1 MNTRLD
7 PTALLPTL
15 ADIEAA
21 AEVVYRDFAATPQ
34 YRWGLLSQR
43 LGTDCWLKH
52 ENHTPVGAFKIRGG
66 LTYFD
71 QLAQRGALPSEV
83 ISATRGNHGQ
93 SMGWAARRHGVA
105 CTIVVPRGNSVEKNA
120 AMRALGVTLIEH
132 GDDFQEA
139 REHAIQL
146 AAQRGAHM
154 VPSFHP
160 DLLRGVS
167 TYWWEFL
174 RAVPQLDVVYVPIGQ
189 GSGACSAIAAKL
201 ALRHP
206 VRVVGVVS
214 SHATTYADSLA
225 AGSVIEAPV
234 TTQLADG
241 MACRV
246 ADPEALAVMAPHI
259 DHIVQVSDAEVAAA
273 MRALFTDTHNVAE
286 GAGAAALA
294 AALQERDQLQGL
306 HVGLALTGGRPLFW
320 PQSAAWD
327 PSTSCAPARPRL
339 AQMTMT
345 CSARAGANRPCAWA
359 NTGERGGWRSTPS
372 SPARCA
378 ATRKRWKALPK
389 ACRPCPKCFNCRAST
404 NTTAMHSSR
413 PSTRSRWAKPI
424 RPSCTARTFAS
435 CATRWRS
442 GWRASSARRACR
454 RGTNFLLA
462 CALRSTMCATTTRAT
477 TCCW

>member
-21 AEVVYRDFAATPQ
+21 AQVVYRDFAATPQ

-71 QLAQRGALPSEV
+71 QLAQRGALPQEV

-105 CTIVVPRGNSVEKNA
+105 CTIVVPHGNSVEKNA

-132 GDDFQEA
+132 GKDFQEA
-139 REHAIQL
+139 REHALQV
-146 AAQRGAHM
+146 AVERNAHM

-174 RAVPQLDVVYVPIGQ
+174 RAVPQVDVVYVPIGQ

-201 ALRHP
+201 ALQHP

-214 SHATTYADSLA
+214 SHATTYADSLV
-225 AGSVIEAPV
+225 AGRVVEAPV

-246 ADPEALAVMAPHI
+246 ADADALAVMAPHI

-273 MRALFTDTHNVAE
+273 MRALFADTHNVAE

-294 AALQERDQLQGL
+294 AALQERDSIQGL
-306 HVGLALTGGRPLFW
+306 HVGLALTGGNV
-320 PQSAAWD
+320 D
-327 PSTSCAPARPRL
+327 APVFGEVL
-339 AQMTMT
+339 A
-345 CSARAGANRPCAWA
+345 G
-359 NTGERGGWRSTPS
+359 
-372 SPARCA
+372 
-378 ATRKRWKALPK
+378 
-389 ACRPCPKCFNCRAST
+389 
-404 NTTAMHSSR
+404 
-413 PSTRSRWAKPI
+413 
-424 RPSCTARTFAS
+424 
-435 CATRWRS
+435 
-442 GWRASSARRACR
+442 
-454 RGTNFLLA
+454 
-462 CALRSTMCATTTRAT
+462 
-477 TCCW
+477 